1 MSGYQGSKTD
11 VRSVM
16 IDSSNLDSFGR
27 LRVSNLKSLLEISHI
42 YNLLPRRMGLY
53 RQDSGTTITHSSPT
67 AILAVPAIS
76 GRKIV
81 HQSHQYTTYL
91 PGKSHLIHMTGNL
104 GDGTAISGM
113 GYGDD
118 NDGIFLENTSTGLRI
133 RFSSSTIDGQLIPQ
147 SEWNVDK
154 LDGTGNSKITLMT
167 NGAYHLIIDF
177 AWLAVGRVRVGFD
190 IGGNVIYA
198 HQFAFSNTVNT
209 AYMRTGSLPVR
220 WYLESVGAA
229 STMKAICAS
238 VSSDGGSDPVGLDHS
253 IARTTYKTT
262 LALLTRTPLISLRP
276 KLTFNSLTN
285 NVQIILRNISFLS
298 SSADNLFVEI
308 ILNGTLTG
316 ASFASVNDDSHAE
329 SDQSATAISGGTT
342 IFNDYVSSNTRS
354 LTNAI
359 PDPNL
364 KDLPLTLSASGVQNT
379 VTICVTR
386 IENAANCY
394 AGFNWREIR

>member
-1 MSGYQGSKTD
+1 MSGYQGSKID

-53 RQDSGTTITHSSPT
+53 RQDSDTTITHSSPT

-118 NDGIFLENTSTGLRI
+118 NDGIFLENTSDGLRI
-133 RFSSSTIDGQLIPQ
+133 RFLSSTIDGQLIPQ

-316 ASFASVNDDSHAE
+316 ASF
-329 SDQSATAISGGTT
+329 T
-342 IFNDYVSSNTRS
+342 
-354 LTNAI
+354 
-359 PDPNL
+359 
-364 KDLPLTLSASGVQNT
+364 
-379 VTICVTR
+379 
-386 IENAANCY
+386 
-394 AGFNWREIR
+394 